1 LVFVHPECV
10 PAFGFCEIG
19 SVATFV
25 EIDRTLVPVQDAEI
39 AAAAIHFKPGLLKE
53 SEKSLL
59 RSKMIVF

>member
-39 AAAAIHFKPGLLKE
+39 AAAAIHFKSGLLKE
-53 SEKSLL
+53 
-59 RSKMIVF
+59 